1 MKMNDIEDGNK
12 NTYNFEVLDRYD
24 DFEVIC
30 NESNET
36 VDVIL
41 KHKGNYRTIKY
52 VPCCYY
58 CKYFVDFF
66 EDDPY
71 CKHPKMDEKLV
82 EPIGICDNFDD
93 EQSGN

>member
-1 MKMNDIEDGNK
+1 MNE
-12 NTYNFEVLDRYD
+12 
-24 DFEVIC
+24 
-30 NESNET
+30 
-36 VDVIL
+36 
-41 KHKGNYRTIKY
+41 GNYRTIKY

-93 EQSGN
+93 EQIGN